1 MNLDDQES
9 ALAELAQ
16 ASTAFSHEQ
25 TEEKHELRSFSEQ
38 LDSPGSIDIELR
50 GAGGAFDEYIDILLP
65 DAPAW
70 ETQDTKLEK
79 DAEEPAPLT
88 AIGTSKLY
96 ELFGGD
102 KPQDCEYGSI
112 SLLL

>member
-1 MNLDDQES
+1 MDLDDQES

-16 ASTAFSHEQ
+16 ASTAFSHE
-25 TEEKHELRSFSEQ
+25 TEENHGLRSFSKQ
-38 LDSPGSIDIELR
+38 LDSSGSINMELR
-50 GAGGAFDEYIDILLP
+50 GAGGAFDEYIDTPLP
-65 DAPAW
+65 DAPTW
-70 ETQDTKLEK
+70 EIPDTKPEK
-79 DAEEPAPLT
+79 DSEEPTPLT
-88 AIGTSKLY
+88 TIGTSKLY